1 MGTIF
6 LGIICF
12 IAVIFAGTLF
22 LIFLLMLIGF
32 ILWALKPVFW
42 LIGCTYDKIA
52 YSLTQG
58 KKIKIL
64 PQNKPKKISRKNP
77 NNDVVVEKDENNL
90 FSLEN
95 INIDYEP
102 SKTEKVYYEFGF
114 LPINKE
120 DLHNKKD

>member
-42 LIGCTYDKIA
+42 IIGSIYDKIA
-52 YSLTQG
+52 YNLTQSNS
-58 KKIKIL
+58 I
-64 PQNKPKKISRKNP
+64 
-77 NNDVVVEKDENNL
+77 
-90 FSLEN
+90 
-95 INIDYEP
+95 
-102 SKTEKVYYEFGF
+102 
-114 LPINKE
+114 
-120 DLHNKKD
+120 